1 MTGMPVIEVDGLS
14 SHYEEY
20 GEGTSIVLVH
30 GAQGTVEGFDGMVS
44 VLKGKYRVITPS
56 LPGRSGSEDMTGE
69 VTIQR
74 YSDHIAHLLSKLG
87 IKKSVIAGSSM
98 GGLVSLSF
106 YFDHPDMTLALILID
121 SAAKIPIDERIVKLF
136 EDDCEGTTRLAASLG
151 YSKKTPKSVIEDA
164 LKYNLA
170 VKKETVLKDYTATGR
185 FDASSRL
192 HEIRVPTLIIRGSDD
207 ILTPRSMTESLKKG
221 IRGSTVRIIQGAG
234 HSSVVDKPKELSEA
248 IIQFL
253 QEHKI

>member
-1 MTGMPVIEVDGLS
+1 MPVIEIDGLR
-14 SHYEEY
+14 SHYEDH

-30 GAQGTVEGFDGMVS
+30 GAQGTVEGFYGMVS
-44 VLKGKYRVITPS
+44 VLKKKYRVMTPS
-56 LPGRSGSEDMTGE
+56 LPGRSGSEDMTGK

-87 IKKSVIAGSSM
+87 IKKSVVAGSSM

-106 YFDHPDMTLALILID
+106 CFDHPDMTLALVLID
-121 SAAKIPIDERIVKLF
+121 SGARIPIDERIVKLF

-151 YSKKTPKSVIEDA
+151 YSRKTQRPVIEEA

-170 VKKETVLKDYTATGR
+170 VKKETALKDFIATGR

-192 HEIRVPTLIIRGSDD
+192 HEIKVPTLIIRGGDD
-207 ILTPRSMTESLKKG
+207 ILTPQSMTESLKKG
-221 IRGSTVRIIQGAG
+221 IRGSTVRVIQGAG
-234 HSSVVDKPKELSEA
+234 HSSVVEKPKELSEA

-253 QEHKI
+253 QKHKI